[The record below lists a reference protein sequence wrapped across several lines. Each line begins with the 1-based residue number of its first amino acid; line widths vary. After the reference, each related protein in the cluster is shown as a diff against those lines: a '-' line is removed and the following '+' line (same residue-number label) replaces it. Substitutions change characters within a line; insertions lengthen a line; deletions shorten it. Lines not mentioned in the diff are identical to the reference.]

1 MSCLESSMSI
11 KYSKHRTCF
20 ALFELFMEGDLQKNY
35 FRISNIYLIFSN
47 FRKFNNLLII
57 KNKVK
62 LTLSSCLFIMLGPRL
77 MLAPKYI
84 PSASESGQS
93 LADFPKISWLSK
105 LNSEPF
111 PFLYNDNGG
120 G

>member
-1 MSCLESSMSI
+1 
-11 KYSKHRTCF
+11 
-20 ALFELFMEGDLQKNY
+20 
-35 FRISNIYLIFSN
+35 
-47 FRKFNNLLII
+47 
-57 KNKVK
+57 
-62 LTLSSCLFIMLGPRL
+62 MLGPRL